1 MISND
6 LATNY
11 IKWADISVYLSDN
24 DYQKDRYYTWTDQTK
39 KTRLIYMVNEVMRW
53 GQPYKINT
61 QSYDEIATY
70 LYSLIG
76 QWLLSAATIA
86 NTGTGLVI
94 GTPVIPTEAAG
105 AAGQITIKVGDI
117 GSPIAANATQ
127 YTNIILSNRVLIV
140 ILDNLVIQPSPL
152 PSFDYS
158 FNTVTG
164 TITFSSPLSLAQIL
178 TIIYI

>member
-39 KTRLIYMVNEVMRW
+39 KTRLIYMVNEVMKW
-53 GQPYKINT
+53 GQPYLINT

-76 QWLLSAATIA
+76 QWLLSAAAIA

-94 GTPVIPTEAAG
+94 GSPVIPTATSG
-105 AAGQITIKVGDI
+105 AAGQITIKVGDL
-117 GSPIAANATQ
+117 GSPIPSNSTQ
-127 YTNIILSNRVLIV
+127 YTNVLLINRVLIV

-158 FNTVTG
+158 FNTSTG
-164 TITFSSPLSLAQIL
+164 TITFSSPLSSGQIL